1 MAYMNQ
7 EKKQKLAPAIK
18 AVLKKYNM
26 KGTISVNNHSTL
38 VVTLQSGPIEFKHS
52 NSDVDSCNHQV
63 NTYWIDT
70 LYTGTAN
77 KFLDE
82 LVDAMKGDEW
92 YDRSD
97 AQVDYFDTA
106 YYIDVN
112 VGKWNKPYVYT
123 GE

>member
-7 EKKQKLAPAIK
+7 EKKAKLAPAIK
-18 AVLKKYNM
+18 AVLKKYRM
-26 KGTISVNNHSTL
+26 KGTISVRNHSAL

-52 NSDVDSCNHQV
+52 NRDVDSCDHQV

-70 LYTGTAN
+70 LYTGTAC
-77 KFLDE
+77 KFLSE
-82 LVDAMKGDEW
+82 LVDAMKGNEW

-106 YYIDVN
+106 YYIDIN
-112 VGKWNKPYVYT
+112 VGKWDKPYVVT
-123 GE
+123 A